1 MHTVKEIQMYAVFD
15 YISSLFYL
23 PQHNYLDVIIRLSLA
38 VIIGG
43 LIGVERAGRNH
54 DAGLRTHI
62 LVCLGATTIMLLSQ
76 TTNLEYGGDVG
87 RFGAQVVSGIG
98 FLGAGCIMVKG
109 RHVSGLTTAA
119 GLWTT
124 ACIGLTIG
132 MGYIFI
138 SVCTA
143 ALLLIS
149 TKILRPFSSRI
160 KEKGSL
166 NHYNLRVKIRNR
178 SNFSNISDY
187 LITHELNL
195 ESVEMETYNVFKIKI
210 VTPDDYTS
218 NQLTCLLMELEDLLE
233 VKLLP
238 EETKSKKD
246 L

>member
-1 MHTVKEIQMYAVFD
+1 MYNLIQ
-15 YISSLFYL
+15 YIGSLLSL
-23 PQHNYLDVIIRLSLA
+23 PQHNYMDVLIRLTMA

-43 LIGVERAGRNH
+43 LIGVERSGRNH

-62 LVCLGATTIMLLSQ
+62 LVCLGATTIMILSQ
-76 TTNLEYGGDVG
+76 TTHMQYGGDIG

-132 MGYIFI
+132 MGYLFI
-138 SVCTA
+138 SVVTA

-160 KEKGSL
+160 KEKGAL
-166 NHYNLRVKIRNR
+166 NHYHLRVKIRSR
-178 SNFSNISDY
+178 SNFSVISDY
-187 LITHELNL
+187 LNSHELHL
-195 ESVEMETYNVFKIKI
+195 ESVEMETYNIFK
-210 VTPDDYTS
+210 VHVVAPDDFTS
-218 NQLTCLLMELEDLLE
+218 NQLACLLMELDELIE
-233 VKLLP
+233 VKLIP
-238 EETKSKKD
+238 VEKQKK
-246 L
+246 